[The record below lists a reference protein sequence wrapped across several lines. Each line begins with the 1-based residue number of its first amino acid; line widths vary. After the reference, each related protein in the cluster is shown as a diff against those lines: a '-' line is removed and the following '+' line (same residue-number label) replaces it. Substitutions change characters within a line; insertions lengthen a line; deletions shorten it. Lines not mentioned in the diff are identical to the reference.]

1 LWSNHW
7 NGDIYPLAD
16 RYVLADGFCSLT
28 YFVDAVYTA
37 NARWNEG
44 SELFNALEGFGGDVV
59 QAIQA
64 LKESQ
69 VEASNSLKDQLSK
82 LELSLSLCQK
92 YCQATDQ
99 LFPLTRA
106 QRQVR
111 DVLQLLYPGC
121 TDFTRKQTSD
131 SNTRITISSVTSV
144 ETFQLGHQTVPRL
157 FTGLWQLS
165 SPAWGSSTA
174 EKQELSLT
182 KLVKNGLTAADMAD
196 HYVRVHHSPA
206 DAKH

>member
-1 LWSNHW
+1 MC
-7 NGDIYPLAD
+7 IA
-16 RYVLADGFCSLT
+16 R
-28 YFVDAVYTA
+28 
-37 NARWNEG
+37 ARWNEG

-69 VEASNSLKDQLSK
+69 IEASDSLKDQLSK
-82 LELSLSLCQK
+82 LERSLSSCQE
-92 YCQATDQ
+92 YCQATEQ

-111 DVLQLLYPGC
+111 DVFQLLYPGC
-121 TDFTRKQTSD
+121 TDFTWKQTGD
-131 SNTRITISSVTSV
+131 SNTQITISAVTSV

-157 FTGLWQLS
+157 FIGLWQLS

-182 KLVKNGLTAADMAD
+182 TLVKDGLTAADMAD
-196 HYVRVHHSPA
+196 HYVRVHYSPA
-206 DAKH
+206 NVQL

>member
-1 LWSNHW
+1 MC
-7 NGDIYPLAD
+7 IA
-16 RYVLADGFCSLT
+16 R
-28 YFVDAVYTA
+28 
-37 NARWNEG
+37 ARWNEG

-69 VEASNSLKDQLSK
+69 IEASDSLKDQLSM
-82 LELSLSLCQK
+82 LERSLSSCQE
-92 YCQATDQ
+92 YCQATEQ

-111 DVLQLLYPGC
+111 DVFQLLYPGC
-121 TDFTRKQTSD
+121 TDFTWKQTGD
-131 SNTRITISSVTSV
+131 STQITISAVTSV

-157 FTGLWQLS
+157 FIGLWQLS

-182 KLVKNGLTAADMAD
+182 TLVKDGLTAADMAD
-196 HYVRVHHSPA
+196 HYVRVHYSPA
-206 DAKH
+206 NVQL